1 MVVLVK
7 KKRFTHETVRPA
19 INLSIKV
26 WNDFSILHRTS
37 QERSLVIEKLM
48 LLQIDDN
55 IVTVD
60 TET

>member
-1 MVVLVK
+1 MVDLVK
-7 KKRFTHETVRPA
+7 KTRFRHETVRPA

-26 WNDFSILHRTS
+26 WNDFSIKHKTS
-37 QERSLVIEKLM
+37 QERSNIIEKLM

-60 TET
+60 AET